1 MIENIMQGLSVE
13 EYGGTA
19 ILTEYLEFNGKTTKE
34 FDMFLIE
41 RDAPTPEEM
50 EQHVTVPY
58 RQGYIDFS
66 SRNGERI
73 YNGRTLTYVF
83 QIFGVTYEQRKAKEF
98 LITNW
103 LMNSGESKLIDS
115 HDIQYYYHA
124 KCKSVTVE
132 DDERLQT
139 LILTITFVAQPFKI
153 SELYDG
159 HDIWDEFDF
168 ELDYVQDTTVQLL
181 PYLGMTYKRLKPG
194 DVAHIAPFIYTSGS
208 EIFSEADQLK
218 GFTVESEIDNGTP
231 DSTGSRYYYKF
242 KEFPVTYQQAFI
254 LECMQPM
261 EITLWNTGI
270 HRVIPETTTTMTY
283 GGYST
288 FAVEKD
294 GKFYFK
300 RKDQPFQN
308 LFLEPGENK
317 LKVYGYGALVD
328 FKWHREVI

>member
-1 MIENIMQGLSVE
+1 MQGLSIE

-19 ILTEYLEFNGKTTKE
+19 ILEEHLQFNGKTTKE
-34 FDMFLIE
+34 FDMYLIE
-41 RDAPTPEEM
+41 RDAPTPEEV
-50 EQHVTVPY
+50 EQHVFVPY

-103 LMNSGESKLIDS
+103 LMNSPESKLIDS

-139 LILTITFVAQPFKI
+139 LILTITFIAQPFKI

-168 ELDYVQDTTVQLL
+168 ELDYAQDTSVQLTTMEQ
-181 PYLGMTYKRLKPG
+181 MTYTRVKPG
-194 DVAHIAPFIYTSGS
+194 DIVHVAPWTFANNQ
-208 EIFSEADQLK
+208 ELFSEADRLK
-218 GFTVESEIDNGTP
+218 GFTVKEEIYEPIQNAGDYAYT
-231 DSTGSRYYYKF
+231 F
-242 KEFPVTYQQAFI
+242 KENNIKVWQSQI
-254 LECMQPM
+254 LECIQPT
-261 EITLWNTGI
+261 EITLYNTGI
-270 HRVIPETTTTMTY
+270 HRVLPEIDAILTQ
-283 GGYST
+283 GGYSA

-294 GKFYFK
+294 GQFYFK
-300 RKDQPFQN
+300 AKDEPFKN

-317 LKVYGYGALVD
+317 LKVYGFGLLID

>member
-1 MIENIMQGLSVE
+1 MIENIMQGMSVE
-13 EYGGTA
+13 EYGGSA

-168 ELDYVQDTTVQLL
+168 ELDYVQDTTVQL
-181 PYLGMTYKRLKPG
+181 PRVEDMQFKRVNVG
-194 DVAHIAPFIYTSGS
+194 DIVHLAPFAEATES
-208 EIFSEADQLK
+208 FTEADRLK
-218 GFTVESEIDNGTP
+218 GFKVVEEYLLDEPSALGA
-231 DSTGSRYYYKF
+231 RYAYLF
-242 KEFPVTYQQAFI
+242 EGFPVSYPQSLI
-254 LECMQPM
+254 VECIEPV
-261 EITLWNTGI
+261 ETTLWNTGI

-283 GGYST
+283 GGYNT

-294 GKFYFK
+294 GKYYFK
-300 RKDQPFQN
+300 FADQPFQN

>member
-1 MIENIMQGLSVE
+1 MIDNIMDGLSVE

-19 ILTEYLEFNGKTTKE
+19 ILEEHLQFNGKTTKE
-34 FDMFLIE
+34 FDMYLIE

-139 LILTITFVAQPFKI
+139 LILTITFIAQPFKI

-168 ELDYVQDTTVQLL
+168 ELDYVQDTTVQL
-181 PYLGMTYKRLKPG
+181 MKVG
-194 DVAHIAPFIYTSGS
+194 DMQYNRVKVGDIVHIAPFAEATES
-208 EIFSEADQLK
+208 FTEADRLK
-218 GFTVESEIDNGTP
+218 GFKVTDEFKHESPSEFND
-231 DSTGSRYYYKF
+231 YYSYSF
-242 KEFPVTYQQAFI
+242 DGFPVWYQQSLI
-254 LECMQPM
+254 IECMQPI

-270 HRVIPETTTTMTY
+270 HRVIPEITTTMTY

-300 RKDQPFQN
+300 FKDQPFQN

>member
-1 MIENIMQGLSVE
+1 MRENIMQGLSVE
-13 EYGGTA
+13 EYGGSA

-34 FDMFLIE
+34 FDMYLIE

-50 EQHVTVPY
+50 EQHVTAPY

-103 LMNSGESKLIDS
+103 LMNSPESKLIDS
-115 HDIQYYYHA
+115 HDIQYYYRA
-124 KCKSVTVE
+124 KCRSVTVE

-139 LILTITFVAQPFKI
+139 LILTITFIAQPFKI

-168 ELDYVQDTTVQLL
+168 ELDYVQDTTVKLH
-181 PYLGMTYKRLKPG
+181 PYLKMELKRVSPG
-194 DVAHIAPFIYTSGS
+194 DVVHIAPFIYYSGS
-208 EIFSEADQLK
+208 EVFSEADQLK
-218 GFTVESEIDNGTP
+218 GFTVEKERDIGTP
-231 DSTGSRYYYKF
+231 DSTGSRYHYTF
-242 KEFPVTYQQAFI
+242 KEFPVAYQQAFI
-254 LECMQPM
+254 LECMQPV
-261 EITLWNTGI
+261 EITLYNTGV
-270 HRVIPETTTTMTY
+270 HRVIPETTTVVS
-283 GGYST
+283 ST
-288 FAVEKD
+288 GFHDFAVEKD
-294 GKFYFK
+294 GEFYFK

-317 LKVYGYGALVD
+317 LKIYGYGITVD
-328 FKWHREVI
+328 FKWRREVI